1 MAWWDLLRNFLYNSI
16 LKKPGEENGNNDI
29 SGRIGLRRG
38 AVDWLYYFLGVFT
51 NLYGVALTLLFFLQ
65 RGGEFLVFVRA
76 LDALQE
82 PYLGGLGVY
91 VILKEIRKRR
101 RREPSRH
108 RGEYFVILWAAL
120 LVLSSALVL
129 VSPQYHFDDVYRLI
143 VTNSLATLIIYVGGL
158 LNRP

>member
-1 MAWWDLLRNFLYNSI
+1 MAWWDLLKNFLYNSI
-16 LKKPGEENGNNDI
+16 LKRPGEENGNNDI

-51 NLYGVALTLLFFLQ
+51 NLYGIALTLLFFLQ
-65 RGGEFLVFVRA
+65 RGETLIFVRA

-101 RREPSRH
+101 RHEPSRH
-108 RGEYFVILWAAL
+108 HGEYFVILWAAL